1 MPTCDVKFGF
11 AKPSLT
17 HLAIVHLVKVG
28 RVDYVASQN
37 VDGED
42 RCTNETAEMAWTLA
56 LTGTE
61 RIHRTLAGIHART
74 GIDKEKLA
82 ELHGNCFSERC
93 EKCNKVYLRDF
104 EMKTVGFK
112 YTRRKC
118 DACGGRLTD
127 NILDWESALP
137 DDELDA
143 TIHHTEQADLVVCMG
158 TSLRITPVCDLPEQ
172 VQANGGKLVIV
183 NLQATPKDQRAD
195 LVIHAKCDQVMA
207 QLLKH
212 MEVKVPPYVRVD
224 KARISHHV
232 LFPTP
237 AHRKPFSHGIRGS
250 GIKLIFSSIH
260 HPKCPLPFV
269 KSLSVELEGENRI
282 MEPTEQLPLV
292 ATFRRKVYAHENLV
306 FRIVVHFVEQVGMEA
321 STVEYPVRCSEI
333 LSNLTAGEDC
343 GQEYEFVSQGY
354 APPPL
359 YQPDLDD
366 YHGAG
371 TALQHENTNKK
382 RRTDST

>member
-17 HLAIVHLVKVG
+17 HLAIAHLVKVG

-42 RCTNETAEMAWTLA
+42 RCTNETAEMAWTSA
-56 LTGTE
+56 LTETE
-61 RIHRTLAGIHART
+61 RIYRTLAGIHART

-93 EKCNKVYLRDF
+93 EKCNKVHLRDF
-104 EMKTVGFK
+104 EMRTVGFK

-127 NILDWESALP
+127 NILDWENALP

-183 NLQATPKDQRAD
+183 NLQATPKDERAD

-212 MEVKVPPYVRVD
+212 MEIKVPPYVRVD
-224 KARISHHV
+224 KARISYHV

-237 AHRKPFSHGIRGS
+237 PHRKQFSHGVRGS
-250 GIKLIFSSIH
+250 GIKLIFSSVH

-269 KSLSVELEGENRI
+269 RSLSVELEGENRI
-282 MEPTEQLPLV
+282 IETTNQLPLV
-292 ATFRRKVYAHENLV
+292 ATFHRKVYAHEVLV
-306 FRIVVHFVEQVGMEA
+306 FRIRVHHVEQVGMET
-321 STVEYPVRCSEI
+321 SSIEYTVRCSDI
-333 LSNLTAGEDC
+333 SSNLLAGEDGGREC
-343 GQEYEFVSQGY
+343 EFVSQAY
-354 APPPL
+354 TPPIL
-359 YQPDLDD
+359 YQSGLDED
-366 YHGAG
+366 YVAGAVLG
-371 TALQHENTNKK
+371 HESTNTK
-382 RRTDST
+382 RRMEFT